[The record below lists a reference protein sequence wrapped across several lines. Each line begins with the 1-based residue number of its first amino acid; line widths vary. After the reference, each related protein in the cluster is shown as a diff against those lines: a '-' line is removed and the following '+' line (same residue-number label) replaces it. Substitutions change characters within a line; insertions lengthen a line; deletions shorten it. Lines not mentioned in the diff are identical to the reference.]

1 MDAGRINCTVV
12 RRRKSIRMG
21 MSSGVSRCRSGSE
34 SRSWCSGGK
43 IFGLRVVVAR
53 KKLRCEFKFFG
64 ERPGWLG
71 DFLICLWKCFG
82 KIWG

>member
-1 MDAGRINCTVV
+1 
-12 RRRKSIRMG
+12 MG

-34 SRSWCSGGK
+34 SRSWCRGGK
-43 IFGLRVVVAR
+43 IFGLWVVVAR